1 MQGLLISMPS
11 ILVQIALPLVLAL
24 FHFVGPIP
32 TDLSADG
39 GQLSSCP
46 GLEHCASSQ
55 WQVADSSA
63 ALKQLSQQIK
73 DTPRTEIVE
82 QSANYLHATYSSRIF
97 GFVDDLELSVTDAVT
112 LEARSISRLGES
124 DLGVNAQRLEGLGK
138 TIETSEA

>member
-1 MQGLLISMPS
+1 MPGLLISMPAF
-11 ILVQIALPLVLAL
+11 LVQITLPLVLAL

-63 ALKQLSQQIK
+63 ALKQLSERIK
-73 DTPRTEIVE
+73 ATPRTEIVE
-82 QSANYLHATYSSRIF
+82 QRANYLHATYSSRIF
-97 GFVDDLELSVTDAVT
+97 GFVDDVELSATDAVN

-124 DLGVNAQRLEGLGK
+124 DLGVNAQRLESLGTK
-138 TIETSEA
+138 IETPEA

>member
-1 MQGLLISMPS
+1 MPS
-11 ILVQIALPLVLAL
+11 FLVQITIPFVLAL
-24 FHFVGPIP
+24 FHVVGPMP
-32 TDLSADG
+32 ADLATG
-39 GQLSSCP
+39 GGHLSPCP
-46 GLEHCASSQ
+46 GPEHCASSQ

-97 GFVDDLELSVTDAVT
+97 GFVDDLELSATDAVT
-112 LEARSISRLGES
+112 LEGRSISRIGES

-138 TIETSEA
+138 TIETPEA